1 MDSNAN
7 GVHEA
12 IMKLTR
18 QQRRERRRNV
28 IKKGIALSKACF
40 PEDEEAR
47 REWLAALIAA
57 QLDIPGLGE
66 AAERKLFLA
75 LLDVI
80 MDLVDGED

>member
-1 MDSNAN
+1 MA
-7 GVHEA
+7 
-12 IMKLTR
+12 LTR

-28 IKKGIALSKACF
+28 IKQGIALSKTCF
-40 PEDEEAR
+40 PDDEGAR

>member
-1 MDSNAN
+1 M
-7 GVHEA
+7 G
-12 IMKLTR
+12 LTR
-18 QQRRERRRNV
+18 QQRKERRRNI
-28 IKKGIALSKACF
+28 IKQGIALSKSCF

-66 AAERKLFLA
+66 AAERRLFLT

>member
-1 MDSNAN
+1 MALN
-7 GVHEA
+7 
-12 IMKLTR
+12 R
-18 QQRRERRRNV
+18 QQRKERRRNV
-28 IKKGIALSKACF
+28 IKKAISLSKACF
-40 PEDEEAR
+40 PEDEAAR
-47 REWLAALIAA
+47 RDWLATLIAA

>member
-1 MDSNAN
+1 MA
-7 GVHEA
+7 
-12 IMKLTR
+12 LTR
-18 QQRRERRRNV
+18 QQRRERRRNI
-28 IKKGIALSKACF
+28 IKKGLELSKACF

>member
-1 MDSNAN
+1 MA
-7 GVHEA
+7 
-12 IMKLTR
+12 LTR
-18 QQRRERRRNV
+18 QQRRERRRNT
-28 IKKGIALSKACF
+28 IKQGLELSKACF

>member
-1 MDSNAN
+1 MA
-7 GVHEA
+7 
-12 IMKLTR
+12 LTR
-18 QQRRERRRNV
+18 QQRRERRRNI
-28 IKKGIALSKACF
+28 IKKGLELSKACF

-80 MDLVDGED
+80 MDLVDVED